1 MEAEPNECC
10 VCYEVINDRDRY
22 HECTNPT
29 NVKNPHKVCEE
40 CYHKLQ
46 QGYEFE
52 EGILDPRALQNIP
65 RLNQDGSPMRDARG
79 NPIMMNTEE
88 LIAFYKTQKHATHDT
103 GCPMKDGQLV
113 EKIMGQPVN
122 FKMMGHP
129 VKFKMMGHPADAMGG
144 IQFRNDDDF
153 DYDFYSRQA
162 LDPSLRS
169 PASSGAAAWRG
180 SRDDDDYDLSQAIE
194 QSLQSHASSDAAA
207 RRGYS
212 DEDDYD
218 LSQAIEQSLQSHT
231 SSGAAARRSF
241 LQNPPHPLAD
251 RTFRPPPYPY
261 DMYQRVLGKVE
272 RQLTEL
278 GIIYPQIVMEEL
290 IKPTVR
296 TALEQQPNEDRAVS
310 ITIDGLLQ
318 INDKNRHPLHSRGGK
333 KSRMSKSRGGK
344 KFKMTKSRGGKKFK
358 MTKSRRGR
366 KSKMTR
372 KKV

>member
-1 MEAEPNECC
+1 MEANPNECC

-29 NVKNPHKVCEE
+29 NVENPHKVCEE

-46 QGYEFE
+46 QGYDVE
-52 EGILDPRALQNIP
+52 EGILDPRALRDIP

-122 FKMMGHP
+122 FKMMGQ
-129 VKFKMMGHPADAMGG
+129 PAAAMGG
-144 IQFRNDDDF
+144 IQFRNDDDY
-153 DYDFYSRQA
+153 DYDYWARHA
-162 LDPSLRS
+162 MDPSLRS
-169 PASSGAAAWRG
+169 PASSGAAAWG
-180 SRDDDDYDLSQAIE
+180 GYSADDDYDLNQAIE
-194 QSLQSHASSDAAA
+194 RSLQSHAP
-207 RRGYS
+207 
-212 DEDDYD
+212 
-218 LSQAIEQSLQSHT
+218 
-231 SSGAAARRSF
+231 SGAAARRSF

-251 RTFRPPPYPY
+251 RTSRPPPYPY

-278 GIIYPQIVMEEL
+278 GITYPQIVMEEL
-290 IKPTVR
+290 IKPSVQI
-296 TALEQQPNEDRAVS
+296 ALEQQPNEDRAVS

-318 INDKNRHPLHSRGGK
+318 INDKNRNPLHSRGGK